1 MGLIHW
7 KQDGIQQHFGEMM
20 EAGKGGRAIALGIGA
35 VVLAPILLP
44 AIGKVAKPIAKAT
57 LKNGITLYEK
67 GKVAVAEANEVWED
81 ILAEAKAEAMAE
93 SHQIPNPEPNHN
105 HKG

>member
-1 MGLIHW
+1 
-7 KQDGIQQHFGEMM
+7 MM
-20 EAGKGGRAIALGIGA
+20 EAGNGGRAIALGIGA

-81 ILAEAKAEAMAE
+81 ILAEAKAEAMGE
-93 SHQIPNPEPNHN
+93 SPQIPNSEPIN
-105 HKG
+105 KG

>member
-1 MGLIHW
+1 MAFIHW
-7 KQDGIQQHFGEMM
+7 KQAGIQQHFTEMM
-20 EAGKGGRAIALGIGA
+20 EAGKGGRTIALGIGA
-35 VVLAPILLP
+35 VVLAPIVLP

-81 ILAEAKAEAMAE
+81 ILAEAKAEAMSE
-93 SHQIPNPEPNHN
+93 SHPIPNAEPNHN

>member
-1 MGLIHW
+1 MAFIHW
-7 KQDGIQQHFGEMM
+7 KQAAIRQHFTEMM
-20 EAGKGGRAIALGIGA
+20 EAGKGGRAIALGVGA

-81 ILAEAKAEAMAE
+81 ILAEAKAEAFAE
-93 SHQIPNPEPNHN
+93 SHPIPNSEPNPN